1 MWVVSTLLRRKSSDF
16 RSLSFLYHRT
26 WYPLYSICYTE
37 TFLGQHK
44 LSQPVSLKSKCM
56 LIGASMVSN
65 PQSDKARSRV
75 EIIATETDEENHGSA
90 IITFLDSGIKL
101 KLLPL
106 KVLPLLTAHDHPS
119 GKNELTKDISL
130 FNLSFKLLPG
140 VAAGDAADQPA
151 NDLALLK
158 IENSSPKF
166 VNCKFTA
173 LSSGK
178 ILIISSESD
187 FDRLWL

>member
-1 MWVVSTLLRRKSSDF
+1 
-16 RSLSFLYHRT
+16 
-26 WYPLYSICYTE
+26 
-37 TFLGQHK
+37 
-44 LSQPVSLKSKCM
+44 M
-56 LIGASMVSN
+56 LIGASMASN

-90 IITFLDSGIKL
+90 IITFLDSGIQL
-101 KLLPL
+101 KVLPL
-106 KVLPLLTAHDHPS
+106 KVLPLLTALDYLG
-119 GKNELTKDISL
+119 GKNEQTKDISL